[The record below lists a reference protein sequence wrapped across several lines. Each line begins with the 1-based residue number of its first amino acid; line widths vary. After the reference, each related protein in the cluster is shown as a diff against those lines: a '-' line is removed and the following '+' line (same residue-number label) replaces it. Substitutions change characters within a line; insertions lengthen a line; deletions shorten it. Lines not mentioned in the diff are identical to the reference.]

1 MKVAKQAV
9 SYYHDV
15 TGNPWSDF
23 YDKLDTAMSEDLSV
37 QDDEMWLIHSLMN
50 EVIKHGM
57 SLNEF
62 KINKDAVK
70 AVFDEDSR
78 KQNGEFFTP
87 EVWAVEARK
96 YFDQYIPNWH
106 DYNVWETSCY
116 DISTKVLIRRKLDF
130 KTSGEALKYLRDLLT
145 IANVKRDDID
155 FITLENIND
164 LDLSTFNFKEYLYP
178 EGYTFIARIS
188 PALLEQDDE
197 ILTRHP
203 ETGKVEWC
211 GYHNLFFKQ
220 SDKMIKFLFGS
231 NVFFFKQ
238 YLRVTPDHQM
248 YVRFSSDDKYIS
260 ITAEELSERLHDK
273 DCYIMLREGI
283 EVKIDGAEVFDV
295 KRDVWD
301 LTTNNDSHCFCVSPV
316 DGVDIFCGNCGSGNL
331 VRSMGH
337 NPEKLFMSTLQ
348 EDDVRMVQNT
358 PEFAGA
364 NVFQCDFL
372 SGIDYDEYNTQ
383 FLDKL
388 PERLQQIIKNDE
400 PLIIFSNPPYKTG
413 MASATE
419 VGRYMKESSTP
430 EVDMSKPAYDMFY
443 QFCWRYMKFVEM
455 FNLTNCYCGFF
466 GPLTFFTGA
475 GANILL
481 SEFEHYYDF
490 VDGMCIS
497 AQEFSDTSDSII
509 WGIGFSLWK
518 STGSDYNSFNRKDIL
533 LEKKYLLPDGSV
545 GSKGRVLYE
554 PPREKLSDW
563 VAPKDVNIDIT
574 APLATSHLTFK
585 GSEVFEKVAP
595 KSGKMASNALGTLMI
610 GNTLTRSADQ
620 SAILSVPSTIMYTSI
635 TEDNFW

>member
-96 YFDQYIPNWH
+96 YFDKYIPNWH
-106 DYNVWETSCY
+106 EYNVWETS
-116 DISTKVLIRRKLDF
+116 
-130 KTSGEALKYLRDLLT
+130 
-145 IANVKRDDID
+145 
-155 FITLENIND
+155 
-164 LDLSTFNFKEYLYP
+164 
-178 EGYTFIARIS
+178 
-188 PALLEQDDE
+188 
-197 ILTRHP
+197 
-203 ETGKVEWC
+203 
-211 GYHNLFFKQ
+211 
-220 SDKMIKFLFGS
+220 
-231 NVFFFKQ
+231 
-238 YLRVTPDHQM
+238 
-248 YVRFSSDDKYIS
+248 
-260 ITAEELSERLHDK
+260 
-273 DCYIMLREGI
+273 
-283 EVKIDGAEVFDV
+283 
-295 KRDVWD
+295 
-301 LTTNNDSHCFCVSPV
+301 
-316 DGVDIFCGNCGSGNL
+316 CGSGNL

-337 NPEKLFMSTLQ
+337 NPDKLFMSTLQ

-518 STGSDYNSFNRKDIL
+518 STGADYNSFNRKDIL

-563 VAPKDVNIDIT
+563 VAPKDVNMDIT

-635 TEDNFW
+635 TEENFWRCVASYTFRRIYDASWAVTKKEISAPNTNVEGYQQWLYNAIPLVLFEYKSMMASMRDVIWEGAKTDIHNHLFYLDETTVRQYCHDPVILEDLEKNPPCNQFMLNIIEQTKTYWAPEVKQLYDWCVNYTLATYDMRKSVNYKGSLECWDAGFQQIRSGCWDDKLNDELTKILVTARDFMKRDVDKFGFVSDADGEDL